1 MKKLSKYT
9 AENKKQYS
17 HVNGDIVTAKHKI
30 AFAINTSWIYSMHW
44 KDETWIEQAKK
55 DIQDRLQSVAEEHNL
70 LLQAN
75 ELLNSIEE

>member
-1 MKKLSKYT
+1 MNKLSKYT

-44 KDETWIEQAKK
+44 KDDTWVEQAKK
-55 DIQDRLQSVAEEHNL
+55 DMEKRLQLITKELNL
-70 LLQAN
+70 LIQAN